1 MRTTVKIVI
10 MVVSAFAALAANAID
25 YEVWSIENGKGSNY
39 TAADGIFKTFERPD
53 GVTETET
60 PRFNVLVNKEAYT
73 GLYCARNEWGGSGN
87 FGVIDFRDEKPI
99 EVFVAA
105 RKALGE
111 FEVLPHD
118 ANIYDVEL
126 INDKM
131 LRFKI
136 HKPGQ
141 NITIVG
147 DGDYQKGDVLHLFFN
162 NVDDPEPA
170 VDPEKKAAGGYF
182 YDRTTKTYYFGP
194 GYYDLSDTHGGVITA
209 SVGRTIYIAGGAVLN
224 GQVTMTGDGGSVKGH
239 GIVIQSKD
247 NVGSQLNVNTCTGG
261 EVDGPV
267 FYRYKVGGWQTTY
280 TYSSN
285 MTFRNMKVIC
295 VYGGCTDG
303 MDFQGCHDLS
313 FDNCFVRANDDA
325 IAVKGLCSGDP
336 KDAPPEKNLSFNN
349 VQIWSS
355 ANGGFNLGA
364 ETTCFYENIKFTNC
378 EVLYSFDG
386 IGLNG
391 SMDDRSALN
400 ICALHGTYFKDIL
413 YENIYV
419 NRCERL
425 IGVSFKDSFW
435 YGTIQG
441 DQTWPG
447 DISGITYRNI
457 VCPNNTKGNISNDIL
472 FQGWH
477 QEGTS
482 DKYPGGTP
490 DKFIHNV
497 TFDNVIVEG
506 EPVLGWEDKHL
517 KTNNT
522 ETLKLVYDFKFNY
535 TDGVD
540 EITIGP
546 ELVGD
551 DADDIYYTIDG
562 RMVKNPTRGIYI
574 KNGKKYVKF

>member
-1 MRTTVKIVI
+1 MRTITSII
-10 MVVSAFAALAANAID
+10 IAISAFAASPAANAID
-25 YEVWSIENGKGSNY
+25 YAAWSIENTKGSNY
-39 TAADGIFKTFERPD
+39 TAADGSFKTFERPD
-53 GVTETET
+53 GVTETDT
-60 PRFNVLVNKEAYT
+60 PRFNVLVNQEAYT
-73 GLYCARNEWGGSGN
+73 GLYCALNEWGGSGS
-87 FGVIDFRDEKPI
+87 FGVIDFRNDQSI

-105 RKALGE
+105 RKALGD
-111 FEVLPHD
+111 FDILPHD
-118 ANIYDVEL
+118 ASVHDVET
-126 INDKM
+126 IGEKM

-136 HKPGQ
+136 SKPEQ
-141 NITIVG
+141 QITIVLG
-147 DGDYQKGDVLHLFFN
+147 GKYQKGDVLHLFFN

-170 VDPEKKAAGGYF
+170 VDPDKKAAGGYF
-182 YDRTTKTYYFGP
+182 YDRSTKTYYFGP
-194 GYYDLSDTHGGVITA
+194 GYYDLSQTHGGEVTA
-209 SVGRTIYIAGGAVLN
+209 TVGRTVYVAGGAVLN
-224 GQVTMTGDGGSVKGH
+224 GMITLAGEGASIKGH
-239 GIVIQSKD
+239 GIVVQSKSG
-247 NVGSQLNVNTCTGG
+247 VGSQLNVYNCTGG

-285 MTFRNMKVIC
+285 VNFRNMKVIC
-295 VYGGCTDG
+295 VYGSCTDG

-313 FDNCFVRANDDA
+313 FDNCFIRANDDA
-325 IAVKGLCSGDP
+325 VAVKGLCSGDP
-336 KDAPPEKNLSFNN
+336 KDAPSEKNLSFNK

-386 IGLNG
+386 KGLNG

-457 VCPNNTKGNISNDIL
+457 TCPYNTQGNISNDIL

-482 DKYPGGTP
+482 EKYPNGTP

-506 EPVLGWEDKHL
+506 EPVLGWDNEHL
-517 KTNNT
+517 ITNNT
-522 ETLKLVYDFKFNY
+522 EELQLVYDFTFSASSGI
-535 TDGVD
+535 DSV
-540 EITIGP
+540 
-546 ELVGD
+546 LGD
-551 DADDIYYTIDG
+551 TKSARDCDDNYYTIDG
-562 RMVKNPTRGIYI
+562 RLVRNPTRGIYI
-574 KNGKKYVKF
+574 KNGKKIAIY